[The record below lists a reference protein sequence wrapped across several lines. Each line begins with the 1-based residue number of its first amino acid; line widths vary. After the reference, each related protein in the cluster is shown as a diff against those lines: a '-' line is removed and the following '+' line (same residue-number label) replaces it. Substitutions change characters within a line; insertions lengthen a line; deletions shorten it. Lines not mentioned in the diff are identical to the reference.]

1 MKPGERESISSGKI
15 FYIRGRIKSI
25 MPSVKYFL
33 ILNAGIEK
41 FMECLRQQDC
51 DGLMVPDL
59 PVEEAG
65 EFMKCAHKYNARMI
79 FFISPLTSPERMKMI
94 EQVSDDFVYCVSV
107 PGVTGIRKNLYR
119 EVEPYLR
126 LVRLTI
132 AKPFVVGF
140 GVSNADDAGSI
151 AKLCNGIV
159 IGSAL
164 IDLIKRNSDNGNL
177 IEIIRNFS
185 SGIKNS
191 IKPEK

>member
-1 MKPGERESISSGKI
+1 
-15 FYIRGRIKSI
+15 
-25 MPSVKYFL
+25 
-33 ILNAGIEK
+33 
-41 FMECLRQQDC
+41 
-51 DGLMVPDL
+51 MVPDL

-65 EFMKCAHKYNARMI
+65 EFRKCAHKYNARMI
-79 FFISPLTSPERMKMI
+79 FFISSLTSPERMKMI

-151 AKLCNGIV
+151 AKLCDGIV